1 MWLLKRR
8 ECGEALCVVGAAE
21 TWSGLYIPTFAFAWR
36 ATNLVKV
43 ESDRTNAGP
52 IHLQTLTSA
61 NTSTYIRLLPPTFVP
76 VAVTLGCC

>member
-1 MWLLKRR
+1 MVVEAKGVRR
-8 ECGEALCVVGAAE
+8 SPLCG
-21 TWSGLYIPTFAFAWR
+21 WSSRNLEWFYIPTFAFAWR